1 MTPEQLF
8 STLNLIAIA
17 GWVPL
22 LFLPRTRWATSVGP
36 VVVPL
41 ILALVYMALVT
52 WALPQSDGGFSSLSS
67 VSALFE
73 NPWALLAGWTHY
85 LAFDLFI
92 GGWEMRDAQRRG
104 IPHLLMVPVLVLTF
118 FLGPGGFLLYLLIRS
133 FAPNRQRAT
142 SQSFE

>member
-67 VSALFE
+67 VSA
-73 NPWALLAGWTHY
+73 
-85 LAFDLFI
+85 I
-92 GGWEMRDAQRRG
+92 
-104 IPHLLMVPVLVLTF
+104 V
-118 FLGPGGFLLYLLIRS
+118 LLIRLD
-133 FAPNRQRAT
+133 
-142 SQSFE
+142 